1 MGRAQQVEPV
11 SRYPAASKAA
21 NSQQERM
28 TDLDVCSLPAYV
40 GHRNGVVA
48 AGDSDSVPVALEHL
62 R

>member
-1 MGRAQQVEPV
+1 V